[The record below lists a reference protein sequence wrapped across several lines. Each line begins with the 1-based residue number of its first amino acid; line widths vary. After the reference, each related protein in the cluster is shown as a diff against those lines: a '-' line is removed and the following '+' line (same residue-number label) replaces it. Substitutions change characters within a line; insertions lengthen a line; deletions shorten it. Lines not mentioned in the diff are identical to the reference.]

1 MVRPLVSLSNN
12 DLEPQHARE
21 TKRQKELSDLIAQ
34 GKVPH
39 QVELQN
45 HPEKSLQ
52 GLSCKFHNQFSHVS
66 HSHILGLMG
75 RVAGS
80 INDIKPAKDMSASRS
95 HRVNSL
101 D

>member
-1 MVRPLVSLSNN
+1 MVRPLVSFANN

-21 TKRQKELSDLIAQ
+21 TKRHKELSNLIAQ

-39 QVELQN
+39 EVELRN

-52 GLSCKFHNQFSHVS
+52 GLSCKFRTQFSCVA
-66 HSHILGLMG
+66 HSRILGLMG

-95 HRVNSL
+95 HQVN
-101 D
+101 

>member
-1 MVRPLVSLSNN
+1 MM
-12 DLEPQHARE
+12 DLEPQHVRE

-39 QVELQN
+39 EVELQN

-52 GLSCKFHNQFSHVS
+52 GLSCKAHNPFSCVS
-66 HSHILGLMG
+66 HLCILGLMG

-80 INDIKPAKDMSASRS
+80 INDIKLAKDM
-95 HRVNSL
+95 
-101 D
+101 

>member
-1 MVRPLVSLSNN
+1 MRLFVSFANN

-21 TKRQKELSDLIAQ
+21 TKRQKELSVLIAQ

-39 QVELQN
+39 EVELQN

-52 GLSCKFHNQFSHVS
+52 GLYCKFRNRFSCVS
-66 HSHILGLMG
+66 HSRTLGLMG

-95 HRVNSL
+95 HRVN
-101 D
+101 